1 MYHTFFLSSSRDMS
15 LFFRNYKL
23 WNGSSQFSIITLKA
37 YNNIFESKNNK
48 TEIEWGTWNS
58 QKGLKS
64 VKCMSDVIYTDNKN
78 EKTNKKKTKN
88 RRSWEWSKATKIGGV
103 HLLSLFFSTS
113 DRQRCPSFNMEDKDT
128 LPAFLFER
136 NQHFFLLTATNG
148 MKPACL
154 HLSKRK
160 VDILYFYHSF
170 LLTKKLYRPAQ
181 SSRLVRLSKIRKTT
195 TKGIKDQSFLSHY

>member
-1 MYHTFFLSSSRDMS
+1 M
-15 LFFRNYKL
+15 
-23 WNGSSQFSIITLKA
+23 KA

-48 TEIEWGTWNS
+48 TEIEWGAWNS

-78 EKTNKKKTKN
+78 EKQKKKTKN

-128 LPAFLFER
+128 LPAFLFES
-136 NQHFFLLTATNG
+136 NQPFFLLNATN
-148 MKPACL
+148 KVKL
-154 HLSKRK
+154 VYIFQRK
-160 VDILYFYHSF
+160 
-170 LLTKKLYRPAQ
+170 KYR
-181 SSRLVRLSKIRKTT
+181 V
-195 TKGIKDQSFLSHY
+195 FLSLFFVDKKDIKAFSIK